1 MNKTTIKKVFVIS
14 TLSLAILMS
23 FLPTLSADGA
33 EPHTADAIWI
43 EPSTLS
49 FYTYATSVGDK
60 FNVTLWVNLTGDS
73 FLWQFHL
80 NFNKTQLNATR
91 AGYTG
96 SVSDWA
102 THRTGGGTVPVVP
115 LIDNDIGYVEHG
127 ESCSG
132 VDYVP
137 GPVVA
142 SLAWTEFEI
151 LTAPV
156 EGNLTSQLGI
166 NNTDTFVL
174 DYELDE
180 IPLTK
185 YDADYSYTFAE
196 DNTPPTIDTPV
207 QNPPSDNVQP
217 NQNVTVSVNVT
228 DTESGVKNVTLLY
241 TNDTT
246 VWHSIPMSLNE
257 TSGLWEGLIPGEP
270 LDTYVQYK
278 IVAYDNSEISE
289 TNDNSGDYFV
299 YTVIPEF
306 TPIMLLTLM
315 VLSTISLIVVRKKLK
330 KT

>member
-1 MNKTTIKKVFVIS
+1 M
-14 TLSLAILMS
+14 
-23 FLPTLSADGA
+23 
-33 EPHTADAIWI
+33 WI

-49 FYTYATSVGDK
+49 FYTYAASVGDK

-96 SVSDWA
+96 TVSDWA

-115 LIDNDIGYVEHG
+115 VIDNDIGYVEHG

-132 VDYVP
+132 VDYVL

-142 SLAWTEFEI
+142 SLAWVEFDI

-174 DYELDE
+174 DNDLDE
-180 IPLTK
+180 LLLTK

-196 DNTPPTIDTPV
+196 DTTPPTIGTPV
-207 QNPPSDNVQP
+207 QNPTSDNVQP
-217 NQNVTVSVNVT
+217 NQDVTVSVNVT

-241 TNDTT
+241 TNDTI
-246 VWHSIPMSLNE
+246 WHSIPMSLNE

-270 LDTYVQYK
+270 LDTHVQYK

-289 TNDNSGDYFV
+289 TNDNSGDYFT

-306 TPIMLLTLM
+306 TPIMLLTLI
-315 VLSTISLIVVRKKLK
+315 VLSTISMIVIRKELK